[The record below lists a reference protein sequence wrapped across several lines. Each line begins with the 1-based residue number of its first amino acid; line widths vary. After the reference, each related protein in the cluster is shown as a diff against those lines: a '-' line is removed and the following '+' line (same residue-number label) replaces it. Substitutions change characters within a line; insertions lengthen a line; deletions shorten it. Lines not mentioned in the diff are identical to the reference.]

1 MVHATTSSRHLND
14 CFCAPLVNVS
24 GLVGLRGDADQRH
37 LLDVGAVGVA
47 GLQPELLELVFEV
60 VDRQLFALGS
70 RRAAFV
76 FVGRQHFDA
85 VEDRLR
91 LDLRQLR
98 QRDLRRRCRRRRR
111 GRTRCRLLGRS
122 AAARGEKRLVR
133 ITTCRMTGCLIL
145 AFYRGT
151 RTPTVCRDGPTL
163 GLARLPAPLR
173 NPYERDRD
181 SYTIGTM
188 APIVL
193 FSYAHPDDESFA
205 SAGLAMSCQARGVET
220 VLVTAT
226 LGQKGKTGDPPVCRQ
241 EELGVYREAELRDA
255 ARIIGFNDMHLLR
268 YEDRQLADAPLDE
281 IRKTLVSL
289 IRRYRPAIVVTFDP
303 NGFNAH
309 PDHVAISRF
318 TMDAVSVTAD
328 PRWIPDAGGPH
339 EVSRVLWIAPIP
351 PWEAARSTD
360 LQAQPGTD
368 FVIDISAW
376 RDRKAAALKSH
387 RSQHLSTDRYF
398 FSQPDVDRLLSL
410 ELFRHG
416 WGPSLARRPSGD
428 IFEGID

>member
-1 MVHATTSSRHLND
+1 
-14 CFCAPLVNVS
+14 
-24 GLVGLRGDADQRH
+24 
-37 LLDVGAVGVA
+37 
-47 GLQPELLELVFEV
+47 
-60 VDRQLFALGS
+60 
-70 RRAAFV
+70 
-76 FVGRQHFDA
+76 
-85 VEDRLR
+85 
-91 LDLRQLR
+91 
-98 QRDLRRRCRRRRR
+98 
-111 GRTRCRLLGRS
+111 
-122 AAARGEKRLVR
+122 
-133 ITTCRMTGCLIL
+133 
-145 AFYRGT
+145 
-151 RTPTVCRDGPTL
+151 
-163 GLARLPAPLR
+163 
-173 NPYERDRD
+173 
-181 SYTIGTM
+181 M

-226 LGQKGKTGDPPVCRQ
+226 LGQKGKTGDPSVCRQ

-255 ARIIGFNDMHLLR
+255 ARIIGFNDLHLLR
-268 YEDRQLADAPLDE
+268 YEDRQLADAPLDD

-318 TMDAVSVTAD
+318 TMDAVSVAAD
-328 PRWIPDAGGPH
+328 PRWIPDAGRPH
-339 EVSRVLWIAPIP
+339 EVSRVLWIAPVP

-376 RDRKAAALKSH
+376 RDRKAAALKAH
-387 RSQHLSTDRYF
+387 RSQNLSTDKYF